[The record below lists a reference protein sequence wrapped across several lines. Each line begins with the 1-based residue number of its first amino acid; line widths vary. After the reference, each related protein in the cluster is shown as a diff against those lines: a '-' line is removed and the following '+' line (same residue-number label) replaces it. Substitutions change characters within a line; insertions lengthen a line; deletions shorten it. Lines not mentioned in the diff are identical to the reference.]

1 MSRHHR
7 AHGLVKDAYDV
18 LRRPVLTEKTHDQLP
33 LHQKTGEEH
42 RARYT
47 FEVHPKSTKDQ
58 IKRAVEQAFGVQVES
73 VSTMIVKPRQRSF
86 RMSRKA
92 SGVGQTRVR
101 KKAVIRL
108 TKDSKT
114 IDLI

>member
-1 MSRHHR
+1 MSRHR
-7 AHGLVKDAYDV
+7 ASKIINDAYDV
-18 LRRPVLTEKTHDQLP
+18 LRRPVLTEKTHDLLP
-33 LHQKTGEEH
+33 MHQKTGEEH

-47 FEVHPKSTKDQ
+47 FDVHPKATKDQ
-58 IKRAVEQAFGVQVES
+58 IKRAVEDAFGVKVAS
-73 VSTMIVKPRQRSF
+73 VNTMIVKPRQRSF
-86 RMSRKA
+86 RMARGA
-92 SGVGQTRVR
+92 GGTGFTREK